1 MLSFVPAHFVLRPV
15 RCWDVAELTALVT
28 WYLPYNFLYSVFGIH
43 LCAILNNLYIVTYLS
58 IYIWQGC
65 LIERQR
71 LMFKKSDTLSLIE
84 LHFVMIVTMATQF
97 TLL

>member
-1 MLSFVPAHFVLRPV
+1 MTNTFKQKKELVNIMITFFVF
-15 RCWDVAELTALVT
+15 
-28 WYLPYNFLYSVFGIH
+28 SVFSIH
-43 LCAILNNLYIVTYLS
+43 LFAILKSLYIVTYLVF
-58 IYIWQGC
+58 YLYMARC
-65 LIERQR
+65 LIESQR